1 MAREKGMKGVRYKLS
16 PQVTNEEL
24 NALFADAWP
33 GPRQSEDFG
42 PVLRR
47 SLSYVCAYQE
57 GKLVGFV
64 NVAWDGG
71 THAFL
76 LDPTVR
82 SEHRRQ
88 GIGRQLARRAEE
100 LARKSGAEWLHV
112 DFEPRLAE
120 FYRKC
125 GFRES
130 RAGLINLRET
140 DKSRMMRKRGT
151 PGRKPSA
158 TS

>member
-1 MAREKGMKGVRYKLS
+1 MKDVEYRLS
-16 PQVTNEEL
+16 PEVSNEAL

-33 GPRQSEDFG
+33 GPHRDGDFA

-47 SLSYVCAYQE
+47 SLGYICAYRE
-57 GKLVGFV
+57 GELVGFV

-71 THAFL
+71 AHAFL

-82 SEHRRQ
+82 TDCRRQ
-88 GIGRQLARRAEE
+88 GIGRQLVRRAEE

-112 DFEPRLAE
+112 DFEPRLEE

-140 DKSRMMRKRGT
+140 EKDQTIGL
-151 PGRKPSA
+151 
-158 TS
+158 